1 MNQNRRGNVQSR
13 AVCRDRSAASGP
25 VVWYAEDFDPDL
37 LSSNARARRLWEGG
51 GRVTKRLDPH
61 PDVVVVGG
69 GVIGATI
76 AYALARR
83 GQRVMLIE
91 RETIGEGTS
100 LASAGIV
107 SPLDQRQYP
116 PDLLQLL
123 WRSIRSYPW
132 LVGTLEEETGLSV
145 GYRQWGS
152 LLVAETDDE
161 VVTLREVG
169 NWLETAGFTVEWL
182 DGPAARE
189 AEPLLPVH
197 VQGGLLIEEG
207 ASVLVP
213 QLVRAAVAAAQRR
226 GAVVYEHTAVTALE
240 AAGDRVLAVHTVH
253 ERVSAGAVILATGA
267 WTGQLVAPLGVA
279 LPTNPVKGQ
288 MALLEGSTAR
298 PRHILGGPSVAS
310 YVVPRVDGLIWIG
323 TTVERGRWGTRPT
336 PQGLWQCIDTARRV
350 APALLREEIV
360 AVGAGLRPGTA
371 DDLPAL
377 GRVPGWR
384 NLWVATGHLRLGIML
399 APVTAD
405 LVAAAIEQEDAEVF
419 PPAFSPGRFAADAG
433 TA

>member
-1 MNQNRRGNVQSR
+1 MTRKLE
-13 AVCRDRSAASGP
+13 P
-25 VVWYAEDFDPDL
+25 Y
-37 LSSNARARRLWEGG
+37 
-51 GRVTKRLDPH
+51 
-61 PDVVVVGG
+61 PDVIVVGG

-76 AYALARR
+76 AYALSRR
-83 GQRVMLIE
+83 GQRVVLLE
-91 RETIGEGTS
+91 REAVGEGTS

-107 SPLDQRQYP
+107 SPLDQRQYLP
-116 PDLLQLL
+116 ELVQLL

-161 VVTLREVG
+161 VATLREVG
-169 NWLETAGFTVEWL
+169 HWLDAVGFTVEWL

-197 VQGGLLIEEG
+197 IQGGLLIEDG

-226 GAVVYEHTAVTALE
+226 GATVYEHTAVTALE
-240 AAGDRVLAVHTVH
+240 AAGDRVVAVHTVH
-253 ERVSAGAVILATGA
+253 ERLPTSAVVLAAGA
-267 WTGQLVAPLGVA
+267 WTGQLVAPLGVS
-279 LPTNPVKGQ
+279 LPTVPVKGQ
-288 MALLEGSTAR
+288 MALVEGSTAR

-350 APALLREEIV
+350 APALLHEEIV

-377 GRVPGWR
+377 GRLPGWR

-405 LVAAAIEQEDAEVF
+405 LVAEAIEQESEAVF
-419 PPAFSPGRFAADAG
+419 PPAFSPRRFAGATG

>member
-1 MNQNRRGNVQSR
+1 MTRKLE
-13 AVCRDRSAASGP
+13 P
-25 VVWYAEDFDPDL
+25 Y
-37 LSSNARARRLWEGG
+37 
-51 GRVTKRLDPH
+51 
-61 PDVVVVGG
+61 PDVIVVGG

-76 AYALARR
+76 AYALSRR
-83 GQRVMLIE
+83 GQRVVLLE
-91 RETIGEGTS
+91 REAVGEGTS

-107 SPLDQRQYP
+107 SPLDQRQYLP
-116 PDLLQLL
+116 ELVQLL

-161 VVTLREVG
+161 VATLREVG
-169 NWLETAGFTVEWL
+169 HWLDAVGFTVEWL

-197 VQGGLLIEEG
+197 IQGGLLIEDG

-226 GAVVYEHTAVTALE
+226 GATVYEHTAVTALE

-253 ERVSAGAVILATGA
+253 ERLPTSAVVLTAGA
-267 WTGQLVAPLGVA
+267 WTGQLIAPLGVS
-279 LPTNPVKGQ
+279 LPTVPVKGQ

-350 APALLREEIV
+350 APALLHEEIV

-377 GRVPGWR
+377 GRLPGWR

-405 LVAAAIEQEDAEVF
+405 LVAEAIEQESEAVF
-419 PPAFSPGRFAADAG
+419 PPAFSPRRFAGATG